1 MPHTRHG
8 RCLRHPQGTPPGQ
21 PGRPAPG
28 SSPSATANPKKVVPP
43 EAMAGPTDA
52 RDAAAERLRA
62 GLGRVRALE
71 PGAGGRAAAAAPDTE
86 PPFAD
91 LAAALEREAAK
102 AGLALA
108 AEGSAAG
115 VKAEALLDGLAAA
128 HGVLC
133 DWLVRLGP
141 AAGPTL
147 AAEFTAAAAGVTE
160 ALLRVLAAAGTPALT
175 PAVGVAFDRCRAVA
189 RLTSENRVAVGRS
202 LTRSAASV
210 KDVVR
215 ELAEML
221 EGADA
226 DEFAEGDARLVA
238 AFRPGL
244 GAALK
249 AMKAGVR
256 ALFAAPEPA
265 DAAGVARL
273 EQVAAAGKRA
283 ALAADEIGAALYP
296 EQEQAELEAGV
307 RDLHAALGEV
317 AATLGADAGG
327 GDAGEGEGDGGAEML
342 AAVAERFGGG
352 KGAEA
357 RCEPFTE

>member
-1 MPHTRHG
+1 
-8 RCLRHPQGTPPGQ
+8 
-21 PGRPAPG
+21 
-28 SSPSATANPKKVVPP
+28 
-43 EAMAGPTDA
+43 MAGPADA

-62 GLGRVRALE
+62 DLGRVRAVE
-71 PGAGGRAAAAAPDTE
+71 PGAAGRAAAATPDDENE

-115 VKAEALLDGLAAA
+115 PKAEALLDGLAGGAHAA
-128 HGVLC
+128 LC
-133 DWLVRLGP
+133 DRLVRLGA

-147 AAEFTAAAAGVTE
+147 AAECTAAAAGATE
-160 ALLRVLAAAGTPALT
+160 ALLGVLAAAGTPALT

-215 ELAEML
+215 EVGEML
-221 EGADA
+221 EGSADA
-226 DEFAEGDARLVA
+226 DEFAEADARLVA

-244 GAALK
+244 GAALE

-265 DAAGVARL
+265 DAAGVRRL
-273 EQVAAAGKRA
+273 ERVAAAGKRA

-296 EQEQAELEAGV
+296 EQERAELEAGV
-307 RDLHAALGEV
+307 RALHAALGEV

-327 GDAGEGEGDGGAEML
+327 GEGDGGAEML
-342 AAVAERFGGG
+342 AAVAERFDGAVG
-352 KGAEA
+352 GAEA
-357 RCEPFTE
+357 GSL